1 MYKKVFCALAV
12 FGLIT
17 VLFCACAIRDTGSAS
32 CPCVHMG
39 GADFIQHSI
48 TIQKGQ
54 SILLIDDAASPHTI
68 VNGSWVN
75 GVQKPSKESGAP
87 TVNVQFVGNDQAPI
101 GPFNNAGTFHVYCTI
116 HLGMNLTITV
126 Q

>member
-1 MYKKVFCALAV
+1 MYKKLFCGLVV

-17 VLFCACAIRDTGSAS
+17 VLFCACAIRDTGAAT

-54 SILLIDDAASPHTI
+54 SILLIDDASSEHIIT
-68 VNGSWVN
+68 NGSWVN
-75 GVQKPSKESGAP
+75 GTQVPRKEPGAP
-87 TVNVQFVGNDQAPI
+87 TINQTYNGNDQAPI

-116 HLGMNLTITV
+116 HVGMNLTITV